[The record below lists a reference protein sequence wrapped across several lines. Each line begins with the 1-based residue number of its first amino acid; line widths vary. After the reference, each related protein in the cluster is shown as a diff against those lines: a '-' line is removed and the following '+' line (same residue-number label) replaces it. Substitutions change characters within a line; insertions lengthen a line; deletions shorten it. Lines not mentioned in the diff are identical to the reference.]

1 MLRQSGSRPNMRMGI
16 LNAFVGFRRD
26 NPKMGG
32 EPYGGAMAA
41 TLGRVF
47 VRTMPINSFHQLR

>member
-1 MLRQSGSRPNMRMGI
+1 MRMGI